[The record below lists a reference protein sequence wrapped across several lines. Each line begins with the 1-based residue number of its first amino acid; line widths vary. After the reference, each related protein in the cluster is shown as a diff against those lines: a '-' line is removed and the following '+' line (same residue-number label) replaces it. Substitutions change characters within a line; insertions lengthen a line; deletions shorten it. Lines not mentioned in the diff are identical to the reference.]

1 MNEQSTVDFINKNY
15 GTMLVLKRDKFS
27 SYDAEDD
34 NYIVEIKNRR
44 SYYSTK
50 IIEAN
55 KLFSNYQKSQIKG
68 KIFLYIVT
76 DDEGVYVFN
85 INSNIDTI
93 VKSELNKTNCPINTD
108 FGNKRKIIK
117 YAYNLLES
125 ISTKIKYND
134 NNE

>member
-1 MNEQSTVDFINKNY
+1 MTEQSTVDLINKNY
-15 GTMLVLKRDKFS
+15 GTMLVLKKDKFS

-44 SYYSTK
+44 SYYSAK

-76 DDEGVYVFN
+76 DDKGVYVFN
-85 INSNIDTI
+85 INNNIDAI

-108 FGNKRKIIK
+108 FGNKQKIVK

-125 ISTKIKYND
+125 ISTKIQIK
-134 NNE
+134 EC